1 MEKYIQ
7 NKITPSKGA
16 KTEPQ
21 TETYS
26 STVTE
31 EENAQLIQSIR
42 SRCLELIHDAKG
54 VVPGLRIVGV
64 FSLHDAIAE
73 QTATSSLCYDTLAI
87 KSQKLSQEAER
98 RTTCACDGEDFM
110 CEDCRAELA
119 EILQKQKEDLST
131 DEREERP

>member
-21 TETYS
+21 TETYT

-42 SRCLELIHDAKG
+42 TRCLELIQDAKG

-73 QTATSSLCYDTLAI
+73 QTATSLLCYDTLAI

-110 CEDCRAELA
+110 CEDCRAEMEETLKKQNEELA
-119 EILQKQKEDLST
+119 SEKDEILG
-131 DEREERP
+131 

>member
-1 MEKYIQ
+1 MQNTKH
-7 NKITPSKGA
+7 NKIQPSKGA

-21 TETYS
+21 TETYT

-42 SRCLELIHDAKG
+42 ARCLELIQDAKG
-54 VVPGLRIVGV
+54 IVPGLRIVGV

-73 QTATSSLCYDTLAI
+73 QTATSLLCYDTLAI

-110 CEDCRAELA
+110 CEDCRAEMEETLKKQNEELA
-119 EILQKQKEDLST
+119 SEKDEILG
-131 DEREERP
+131 

>member
-21 TETYS
+21 TETYT

-73 QTATSSLCYDTLAI
+73 QTATSVLCYDTLAI

-110 CEDCRAELA
+110 CEDCRAEMA

>member
-1 MEKYIQ
+1 MQNTKH
-7 NKITPSKGA
+7 NKIQPSKGA

-21 TETYS
+21 TETYT

-42 SRCLELIHDAKG
+42 TRCLELIQDAKG

-73 QTATSSLCYDTLAI
+73 QTATSLLCYDTLAI

-110 CEDCRAELA
+110 CEDCRAEMEETLKKQNEELA
-119 EILQKQKEDLST
+119 SEKDEILG
-131 DEREERP
+131 

>member
-1 MEKYIQ
+1 MQNTKH
-7 NKITPSKGA
+7 NKIQPSKGA

-21 TETYS
+21 TETYT

-42 SRCLELIHDAKG
+42 TRCLELIQDAKG

-73 QTATSSLCYDTLAI
+73 QTATSLLCYDTLAI

-110 CEDCRAELA
+110 CEDCRAEM
-119 EILQKQKEDLST
+119 EETLQKQNEELASEK
-131 DEREERP
+131 DEILG